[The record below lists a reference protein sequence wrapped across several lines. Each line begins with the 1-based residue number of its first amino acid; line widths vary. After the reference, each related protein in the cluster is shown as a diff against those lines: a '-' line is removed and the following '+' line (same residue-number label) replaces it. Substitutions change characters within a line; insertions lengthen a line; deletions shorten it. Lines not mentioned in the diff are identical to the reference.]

1 MNDKVYKKVAVVG
14 CAGES
19 VEKAVALAVE
29 KAAETIHGLAW
40 FEVKEIRG
48 AIKDGKAVEWQ
59 VTLDLG
65 FKLD

>member
-1 MNDKVYKKVAVVG
+1 MNDKVYKKIEVVG
-14 CAGES
+14 CSGAS
-19 VEKAVALAVE
+19 VEEAVALAVA
-29 KAAETIHGLAW
+29 KASQSVRGLSW

-48 AIKDGKAVEWQ
+48 SVRDGKPVEWQ

>member
-1 MNDKVYKKVAVVG
+1 MGEKVYKKIQVVG

-19 VEKAVALAVE
+19 VEKAVALAVQ
-29 KAAETIHGLAW
+29 KAAESVHGLSW

-48 AIKDGKAVEWQ
+48 AIHDGKPVEWQ